1 MWKYNETENLPGN
14 SIYHSADE
22 LYHYGVLGMRWGH
35 RNSKAVQ
42 NAHKAYKQAKK
53 EYRKESVKN
62 LKNIFRKSTWIAGA
76 KNQEDYKKAHKGLT
90 NARNKREQAA
100 FKLIDSAAKDA
111 YNKKLAKTG
120 SKAKA
125 IKAEQ
130 KVYYKGLKQG
140 RYGTG
145 LVGSIGD
152 SQKRHGVTNGNT
164 HYYNHLAKTKG
175 KKYAQA
181 VEKKYS
187 KKLTRQIVGSVALA
201 TGAAIVGAYYSNK

>member
-1 MWKYNETENLPGN
+1 MWEFRQT
-14 SIYHSADE
+14 DE

-35 RNSKAVQ
+35 RKNKAVQ

-53 EYRKESVKN
+53 NYTKESIKNVKN
-62 LKNIFRKSTWIAGA
+62 VFRKSTWIAGG
-76 KNQEDYKKAHKGLT
+76 KNQEDYIRTHKGLT

-100 FKLIDSAAKDA
+100 FKLVDAAAKDA
-111 YNKKLAKTG
+111 YDKKLVKTG
-120 SKAKA
+120 SKSKA

-152 SQKRHGVTNGNT
+152 SQKRHGVTKGNT
-164 HYYNHLAKTKG
+164 HYYNHMAKVKG

-181 VEKKYS
+181 VEKKYA
-187 KKLTRQIVGSVALA
+187 KRIAAEIVGSVAVA
-201 TGAAIVGAYYSNK
+201 TGLAIAGAYLDKNK